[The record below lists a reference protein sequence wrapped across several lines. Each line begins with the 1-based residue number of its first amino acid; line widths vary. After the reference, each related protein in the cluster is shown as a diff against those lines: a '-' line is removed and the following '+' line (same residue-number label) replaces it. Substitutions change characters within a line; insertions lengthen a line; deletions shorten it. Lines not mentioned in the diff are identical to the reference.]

1 MKIYSALDQRM
12 NADIDQLIAKLEQA
26 KNARTY
32 VQRARLVGEVAQS
45 CNDFEFYWDDKLQ
58 SLMD

>member
-1 MKIYSALDQRM
+1 MTTYSTLDTRM
-12 NADIDQLIAKLEQA
+12 NADIDAIIAKLEQA
-26 KNARTY
+26 KNAKTY
-32 VQRARLVGEVAQS
+32 MQRARIVGEVSRS